1 MQDYPLPERITRI
14 LNVLESGEVQRFH
27 AVPSVPSQSVA
38 QHAWGVAILASFI
51 KKDPRPEF
59 ILHALSH
66 DMAELYTGD
75 IPFTTK
81 REVPGMNELL
91 DGAERVYYQ
100 SHLFDLPR
108 ITKAEKLV
116 LKLCDMLE
124 GLRWTKLNE
133 RSTLVVHSRWATAI
147 SAMLEDPLTA
157 TLIDSEEHER
167 ARRLY
172 TSIRTHQ
179 L

>member
-1 MQDYPLPERITRI
+1 MIDYPLPERITRI

-38 QHAWGVAILASFI
+38 QHAWGVAILASFV

-91 DGAERVYYQ
+91 DGAEQVYYR

-108 ITKAEKLV
+108 ITKGEKLV

-133 RSTLVVHSRWATAI
+133 RATLVVYSRWATAI
-147 SAMLEDPLTA
+147 NILLNEPLTS
-157 TLIDSEEHER
+157 TLIDSEELER
-167 ARRLY
+167 ARKLF
-172 TSIRTHQ
+172 IAIQ
-179 L
+179 